1 MWTIWRIVRLVSVR
15 RESGCVLAPQV
26 VTQCV
31 PAFAAVAGTA
41 RTASASAIAS
51 LRLHRLLPRS
61 YGVVVDSVKTSV
73 SAVGAR
79 AQRVGGVDR
88 AA

>member
-31 PAFAAVAGTA
+31 PAFASVAGTA
-41 RTASASAIAS
+41 RTATASAAAS
-51 LRLHRLLPRS
+51 LTFMTFSPRS
-61 YGVVVDSVKTSV
+61 YGVVVDNVKTSV
-73 SAVGAR
+73 R
-79 AQRVGGVDR
+79 L
-88 AA
+88 